1 MATDLWLAFVLAA
14 GVLLLLPGPTV
25 LLIVGFALANGTRAA
40 LAAMVGVL
48 LADALAFSVCGFG
61 LGVVLLASAELFTV
75 LKWAGAAYLVY
86 LGIRQWRA
94 RAVPIRMEAAA
105 RRPVGRLMG
114 QAFLVT
120 ALNPKSLA
128 FFIAFLPQFIDPRQ
142 PVGDQML
149 VLGATF
155 LALVVIVVGG
165 YAVLAGGLRGLIT
178 RESTA
183 RLVNRI
189 GGGALIGAGLM
200 TALMRRGA

>member
-1 MATDLWLAFVLAA
+1 MATDLWFAFVLAA

-94 RAVPIRMEAAA
+94 RAVPIRVEAAG
-105 RRPVGRLMG
+105 RGPVGRLVAR
-114 QAFLVT
+114 AFLVT
-120 ALNPKSLA
+120 VLNPKSLV
-128 FFIAFLPQFIDPRQ
+128 FFTAFLPQFIDTRL
-142 PVGDQML
+142 PVGGQML

-155 LALVVIVVGG
+155 LSLVAIVVGG
-165 YAVLAGGLRGLIT
+165 YAVLAGGVRGLVS

-183 RLVNRI
+183 RLINRI
-189 GGGALIGAGLM
+189 GGTALIGAGLM
-200 TALMRRGA
+200 TALMRRNA

>member
-1 MATDLWLAFVLAA
+1 MH
-14 GVLLLLPGPTV
+14 
-25 LLIVGFALANGTRAA
+25 
-40 LAAMVGVL
+40 
-48 LADALAFSVCGFG
+48 
-61 LGVVLLASAELFTV
+61 
-75 LKWAGAAYLVY
+75 
-86 LGIRQWRA
+86 
-94 RAVPIRMEAAA
+94 AAA

-120 ALNPKSLA
+120 ALNPKSLV

-142 PVGDQML
+142 PVGGQML
-149 VLGATF
+149 ILGATF
-155 LALVVIVVGG
+155 LTLVVIVVGG
-165 YAVLAGGLRGLIT
+165 YAAMAGGLRGLIA